1 MNDAMART
9 DHGGVRTRYY
19 PRQLITPDDLTV
31 ADEYFVDRHR
41 LHNRLLHGWGVVCG
55 AVVCRATDP
64 DGTPQQWKVTVS
76 PGHAIDQAGNELAI
90 LADRVVDLRGG
101 GVAVMPHDPAG
112 ELSDPWCSDT
122 TTEFA
127 GGRVW
132 VAVRYKQGMTRPVR
146 VQPAGCSCDD
156 SSCEYSRWCD
166 GYEVGL
172 LDGCPPSHELLNPTR
187 LPACPPDPDDPWV
200 VLATVDVDPDGTV
213 TAVDNCACRRLV
225 LSLAAFWSRC
235 QPTKLTVSKVETKPA
250 GPFTQGQTGIEVNVT
265 GTNIDQDATANLGEG
280 VKVTATTVAAGTMTL
295 TVRILKSAQPG
306 DRALTITNPDC
317 AIATAAKALTIS
329 PPTSAPASTK
339 RRRS

>member
-31 ADEYFVDRHR
+31 ADEYFVDRLR
-41 LHNRLLHGWGVVCG
+41 RHNRLLHGWGVVCG
-55 AVVCRATDP
+55 VVVCRATDA
-64 DGTPQQWKVTVS
+64 DGTPQPWKVTVT

-166 GYEVGL
+166 GYEIGL
-172 LDGCPPSHELLNPTR
+172 LDGCPPSHRGTPPTPDELLNPTR
-187 LPACPPDPDDPWV
+187 LPACPPDPEDPWV
-200 VLATVDVDPDGTV
+200 VLATVDVDADGTV

-225 LSLAAFWSRC
+225 LSLAAFWWRC
-235 QPTKLTVSKVETKPA
+235 QTSKLAVSKVTATPA
-250 GPFTQGQTGIEVNVT
+250 GPYPAGTKGIVVEVE
-265 GTNIDQDATANLGEG
+265 GTSIDQEASVSLGEG
-280 VKVTATTVAAGTMTL
+280 VRATVQEVASDGHTMKLSVRVLKSAKPGDRTL
-295 TVRILKSAQPG
+295 TV
-306 DRALTITNPDC
+306 TNPDC
-317 AIATAAKALTIS
+317 TIATAAKALTVS
-329 PPTSAPASTK
+329 
-339 RRRS
+339 